1 MGAAFTWAKLSTA
14 IKAERSEPGARSMT
28 RPRLW
33 RKSGSSRLKCH
44 LDSDAWVIPGEINA
58 MKNCAGCYKGL
69 ATLLCEVDGRF
80 IALLSPFDPRK
91 TVFVVEKP
99 GQVA

>member
-1 MGAAFTWAKLSTA
+1 
-14 IKAERSEPGARSMT
+14 
-28 RPRLW
+28 
-33 RKSGSSRLKCH
+33 
-44 LDSDAWVIPGEINA
+44 

-69 ATLLCEVDGRF
+69 ATLLCEVDVRF

>member
-1 MGAAFTWAKLSTA
+1 
-14 IKAERSEPGARSMT
+14 
-28 RPRLW
+28 
-33 RKSGSSRLKCH
+33 
-44 LDSDAWVIPGEINA
+44 

-69 ATLLCEVDGRF
+69 AALWGEVDVRF
-80 IALLSPFDPRK
+80 IALVSPFDPRK